1 MVTIITGILITTV
14 TFGILAIASKDVRTA
29 LFGMNKLKAEL
40 NEKQS
45 MLEEASGALVNVKN
59 DLNTTKEEYAK
70 SKKNLEETQED
81 LEIAQQAAELLRQEQ
96 VALQNR
102 NQELWSDNQTLIE
115 HNQSLVEN
123 NQFLLANNESLK
135 ADNLE
140 LEKTNNDLQE
150 GIENIRERPIIYRVG
165 ELLASGV
172 IKKTDDPVKIQND
185 LNQIIAL
192 ANSKIIDRLGTE
204 GSKDGVW
211 IYPIEYQK
219 AMDRL
224 KQAKGDTVIRLI
236 VAANLVK
243 GDPVLTELEMHPNR
257 VVYQENE
264 FVYQKIYNVP
274 IDGSN
279 SEMLISDF
287 LRNVNMTAI
296 NNGILP
302 NPLTGTVGVIN
313 GNQIYAIEK
322 ALAEN
327 RGKDVLI
334 SAFAAADTEVLGPL
348 RLHIYLKMK
357 QSKRLIMNDEIL
369 AIDPGREKTGIAILK
384 NSDVLEHKIIN
395 SDELVQIIKS
405 LLEKYIIKTIVMG
418 NGTSSKKNMIY

>member
-1 MVTIITGILITTV
+1 MYGIMLIVVLVLTGGVIAFIGDRLGSKVGKKKLSLFGLRPRHTSILVTIITGILITTV

-70 SKKNLEETQED
+70 SKKDLEETQED

-115 HNQSLVEN
+115 HNQSLAEN

-224 KQAKGDTVIRLI
+224 KQAKVDTVIRLI

-348 RLHIYLKMK
+348 RLHIYLKNETE
-357 QSKRLIMNDEIL
+357 QEINH
-369 AIDPGREKTGIAILK
+369 E
-384 NSDVLEHKIIN
+384 
-395 SDELVQIIKS
+395 
-405 LLEKYIIKTIVMG
+405 
-418 NGTSSKKNMIY
+418 

>member
-1 MVTIITGILITTV
+1 MYGIMLIVVLVLTGGVIAFIGDRLGSKVGKKKLSLFGLRPRHTSILVTIITGILITTV

-45 MLEEASGALVNVKN
+45 MLEEASGTLVNVKN

-70 SKKNLEETQED
+70 SKKDLEETQED

-96 VALQNR
+96 VTLQNR

-115 HNQSLVEN
+115 HNQSLAEN

-348 RLHIYLKMK
+348 RLHIYLKNETE
-357 QSKRLIMNDEIL
+357 QEINH
-369 AIDPGREKTGIAILK
+369 E
-384 NSDVLEHKIIN
+384 
-395 SDELVQIIKS
+395 
-405 LLEKYIIKTIVMG
+405 
-418 NGTSSKKNMIY
+418 

>member
-1 MVTIITGILITTV
+1 MYGIMLIVVLVLTGGVIAFIGDRLGSKVGKKKLSLFGLRPRHTSILVTIITGILITTV

-59 DLNTTKEEYAK
+59 DLNMTKEEYAK
-70 SKKNLEETQED
+70 SKKDLEETQED

-96 VALQNR
+96 VALQNI

-115 HNQSLVEN
+115 HNQSLAEN

-172 IKKTDDPVKIQND
+172 IKKTDDSVKIQND

-348 RLHIYLKMK
+348 RLHIYLKNETE
-357 QSKRLIMNDEIL
+357 QEINH
-369 AIDPGREKTGIAILK
+369 E
-384 NSDVLEHKIIN
+384 
-395 SDELVQIIKS
+395 
-405 LLEKYIIKTIVMG
+405 
-418 NGTSSKKNMIY
+418 

>member
-1 MVTIITGILITTV
+1 MYGIMLIVVLVLTGGVIAFIGDRLGSKVGKKKLSLFGLRPRHTSILVTIITGILITTV

-70 SKKNLEETQED
+70 SKKDLEETQED

-115 HNQSLVEN
+115 NNQSLAQN
-123 NQFLLANNESLK
+123 NQFLLVNNESLK

-348 RLHIYLKMK
+348 RLHIYLKNETE
-357 QSKRLIMNDEIL
+357 QEINH
-369 AIDPGREKTGIAILK
+369 E
-384 NSDVLEHKIIN
+384 
-395 SDELVQIIKS
+395 
-405 LLEKYIIKTIVMG
+405 
-418 NGTSSKKNMIY
+418 

>member
-1 MVTIITGILITTV
+1 MYGIMLIVVLVLTGGVIAFIGDRLGSKVGKKKLSLFGLRPRHTSILVTIITGILITTV

-70 SKKNLEETQED
+70 SKKDLEETQED

-102 NQELWSDNQTLIE
+102 NQEWWSDNQTLIE
-115 HNQSLVEN
+115 HNQSLAEN

-348 RLHIYLKMK
+348 RLHIYLKNETE
-357 QSKRLIMNDEIL
+357 QEINH
-369 AIDPGREKTGIAILK
+369 E
-384 NSDVLEHKIIN
+384 
-395 SDELVQIIKS
+395 
-405 LLEKYIIKTIVMG
+405 
-418 NGTSSKKNMIY
+418 

>member
-1 MVTIITGILITTV
+1 MLIVVLVLTGGVIAFIGDRLGSKVGKKKLSLFGLRPRHTSILVTIITGILITTV

-45 MLEEASGALVNVKN
+45 MIEEASGALVNVKN

-70 SKKNLEETQED
+70 SKKDLEETQED

-115 HNQSLVEN
+115 HNQSLAEN

-140 LEKTNNDLQE
+140 LEKTNSDLQE

-327 RGKDVLI
+327 KGKDVLI

-348 RLHIYLKMK
+348 RLHIYLKNETE
-357 QSKRLIMNDEIL
+357 QEINH
-369 AIDPGREKTGIAILK
+369 E
-384 NSDVLEHKIIN
+384 
-395 SDELVQIIKS
+395 
-405 LLEKYIIKTIVMG
+405 
-418 NGTSSKKNMIY
+418 

>member
-1 MVTIITGILITTV
+1 MYGIMLIVVLVLTGGVIAFIGDRLGSKVGKKKLSLFGLRPRHTSILVTIITGILITTV

-70 SKKNLEETQED
+70 SKKDLEETQED

-115 HNQSLVEN
+115 HNQSLAEN

-243 GDPVLTELEMHPNR
+243 GDPVLTELEMHSNR

-348 RLHIYLKMK
+348 RLHIYLKNETE
-357 QSKRLIMNDEIL
+357 QEINH
-369 AIDPGREKTGIAILK
+369 E
-384 NSDVLEHKIIN
+384 
-395 SDELVQIIKS
+395 
-405 LLEKYIIKTIVMG
+405 
-418 NGTSSKKNMIY
+418 

>member
-1 MVTIITGILITTV
+1 MYGIMLIVVLVLTGGVIAFIGDRLGSKVGKKKLSLFGLRPRHTSILVTIITGILITTV

-29 LFGMNKLKAEL
+29 LFGMNKLKEEL

-70 SKKNLEETQED
+70 SKKDLEETQED

-115 HNQSLVEN
+115 HNQSLAEN

-236 VAANLVK
+236 IAANLVK

-334 SAFAAADTEVLGPL
+334 SAFAASDTEVLGPL
-348 RLHIYLKMK
+348 RLHIYLKNETE
-357 QSKRLIMNDEIL
+357 QEINH
-369 AIDPGREKTGIAILK
+369 E
-384 NSDVLEHKIIN
+384 E
-395 SDELVQIIKS
+395 
-405 LLEKYIIKTIVMG
+405 
-418 NGTSSKKNMIY
+418 

>member
-1 MVTIITGILITTV
+1 MYGIMLIVVLVLTGGVIAFIGDRLGSKVGKKKLSLFGLRPRHTSILVTIITGILITTV

-70 SKKNLEETQED
+70 SKKDLEETQED
-81 LEIAQQAAELLRQEQ
+81 LEIAQQAAELLKQEQ

-115 HNQSLVEN
+115 HNQSLAEN

-348 RLHIYLKMK
+348 RLHIYLKNETE
-357 QSKRLIMNDEIL
+357 QEINH
-369 AIDPGREKTGIAILK
+369 E
-384 NSDVLEHKIIN
+384 
-395 SDELVQIIKS
+395 
-405 LLEKYIIKTIVMG
+405 
-418 NGTSSKKNMIY
+418 

>member
-1 MVTIITGILITTV
+1 MLIVVLVLTGGVIAFIGDRLGSKVGKKKLSLFGLRPKHTSILVTIITGILITTV

-115 HNQSLVEN
+115 HNQSLAEN

-172 IKKTDDPVKIQND
+172 IKKTDDSVKIQND

-334 SAFAAADTEVLGPL
+334 SAFAASDTEVLGPL
-348 RLHIYLKMK
+348 RLHIYLKNETE
-357 QSKRLIMNDEIL
+357 QEINH
-369 AIDPGREKTGIAILK
+369 E
-384 NSDVLEHKIIN
+384 E
-395 SDELVQIIKS
+395 
-405 LLEKYIIKTIVMG
+405 
-418 NGTSSKKNMIY
+418 

>member
-1 MVTIITGILITTV
+1 MYGIMLIVVLVLTGGVIAFIGDRLGSKVGKKKLSLFGLRPRHTSILVTIITGILITTV

-70 SKKNLEETQED
+70 SKKDLEETQED
-81 LEIAQQAAELLRQEQ
+81 LGIAQQAAELLRQEQ
-96 VALQNR
+96 VALQNI

-115 HNQSLVEN
+115 HNQSLAEN

-135 ADNLE
+135 VDNLE

-348 RLHIYLKMK
+348 RLHIYLKNETE
-357 QSKRLIMNDEIL
+357 QEINH
-369 AIDPGREKTGIAILK
+369 E
-384 NSDVLEHKIIN
+384 
-395 SDELVQIIKS
+395 
-405 LLEKYIIKTIVMG
+405 
-418 NGTSSKKNMIY
+418 

>member
-1 MVTIITGILITTV
+1 MYGIMLIVVLVLTGGVIAFIGDRLGSKVGKKKLSLFGLRPRHTSILVTIITGILITTV

-70 SKKNLEETQED
+70 SKKDLEETQED

-115 HNQSLVEN
+115 HNQSLAEN

-348 RLHIYLKMK
+348 RLYIYLKNETE
-357 QSKRLIMNDEIL
+357 QEINH
-369 AIDPGREKTGIAILK
+369 E
-384 NSDVLEHKIIN
+384 
-395 SDELVQIIKS
+395 
-405 LLEKYIIKTIVMG
+405 
-418 NGTSSKKNMIY
+418 

>member
-1 MVTIITGILITTV
+1 MYGIMLIVVLVLTGGVIAFIGDRLGSKVGKKKLSLFGLRPRHTSILVTIITGILITTV

-70 SKKNLEETQED
+70 SKKDLEETQED

-115 HNQSLVEN
+115 HNQSLAEN

-140 LEKTNNDLQE
+140 LEKTNSDLQE

-334 SAFAAADTEVLGPL
+334 SAFASADTEVLGPL
-348 RLHIYLKMK
+348 RLHIYLKNETE
-357 QSKRLIMNDEIL
+357 QEINH
-369 AIDPGREKTGIAILK
+369 E
-384 NSDVLEHKIIN
+384 
-395 SDELVQIIKS
+395 
-405 LLEKYIIKTIVMG
+405 
-418 NGTSSKKNMIY
+418 

>member
-1 MVTIITGILITTV
+1 VYGIMLIVVLVLTGGVIAFIGDRLGSKVGKKKLSLFGLRPKHTSILVTIITGILITTV

-70 SKKNLEETQED
+70 SKKDLEETQED

-115 HNQSLVEN
+115 HNQSLAEN

-172 IKKTDDPVKIQND
+172 IKKTDDSVKIQND

-348 RLHIYLKMK
+348 RLHIYLKNETE
-357 QSKRLIMNDEIL
+357 QEINH
-369 AIDPGREKTGIAILK
+369 E
-384 NSDVLEHKIIN
+384 
-395 SDELVQIIKS
+395 
-405 LLEKYIIKTIVMG
+405 
-418 NGTSSKKNMIY
+418 

>member
-1 MVTIITGILITTV
+1 MYGIMLIVVLVLTGGVIAFIGDRLGSKVGKKKLSLFGLRPRHTSILVTIITGILITTV

-70 SKKNLEETQED
+70 SKKDLEETQED

-115 HNQSLVEN
+115 HNQSLAEN

-327 RGKDVLI
+327 YQNECINELSKYKWVLKYNSNNKKFI
-334 SAFAAADTEVLGPL
+334 ILNIMVTLFGYKLSCEIIRFFIRL
-348 RLHIYLKMK
+348 R
-357 QSKRLIMNDEIL
+357 R
-369 AIDPGREKTGIAILK
+369 
-384 NSDVLEHKIIN
+384 
-395 SDELVQIIKS
+395 
-405 LLEKYIIKTIVMG
+405 
-418 NGTSSKKNMIY
+418 

>member
-1 MVTIITGILITTV
+1 MYGIMLIVVIVLTGGVIAFIGDRLGSKVGKKKLSLFGLRPRHTSILVTIITGILITTV

-70 SKKNLEETQED
+70 SKKDLEETQED

-96 VALQNR
+96 VALQNI

-115 HNQSLVEN
+115 HNQSLAEN

-172 IKKTDDPVKIQND
+172 IKKTDDSVKIQND

-348 RLHIYLKMK
+348 RLHIYLKNETE
-357 QSKRLIMNDEIL
+357 QEINH
-369 AIDPGREKTGIAILK
+369 E
-384 NSDVLEHKIIN
+384 E
-395 SDELVQIIKS
+395 
-405 LLEKYIIKTIVMG
+405 
-418 NGTSSKKNMIY
+418 

>member
-1 MVTIITGILITTV
+1 MLIVVLVLTGGVIAFIGDRLGSKVGKKKLSLFGLRPRHTSILVTIITGILITTV

-70 SKKNLEETQED
+70 SKKDLEETQED

-115 HNQSLVEN
+115 HNQSLAEN
-123 NQFLLANNESLK
+123 NQFLLVNNESLK

-334 SAFAAADTEVLGPL
+334 SAFAASDTEVLGPL
-348 RLHIYLKMK
+348 RLHIYLKNETE
-357 QSKRLIMNDEIL
+357 QEINH
-369 AIDPGREKTGIAILK
+369 E
-384 NSDVLEHKIIN
+384 
-395 SDELVQIIKS
+395 
-405 LLEKYIIKTIVMG
+405 
-418 NGTSSKKNMIY
+418 

>member
-1 MVTIITGILITTV
+1 MYGIMLIVVLVLTGGVIAFIGDRLGSKVGKKKLSLFGLRPRHTSILVTIITGILITTV

-70 SKKNLEETQED
+70 SKKDLEETQED

-115 HNQSLVEN
+115 HNQSLAEN

-219 AMDRL
+219 SMDRL

-348 RLHIYLKMK
+348 RLHIYLKNETE
-357 QSKRLIMNDEIL
+357 QEINH
-369 AIDPGREKTGIAILK
+369 E
-384 NSDVLEHKIIN
+384 
-395 SDELVQIIKS
+395 
-405 LLEKYIIKTIVMG
+405 
-418 NGTSSKKNMIY
+418 

>member
-1 MVTIITGILITTV
+1 MYGIMLIVVLVLTGGVIAFIGDRLGSKVGKKKLSLFGLRPRHTSILVTIITGILITTV

-45 MLEEASGALVNVKN
+45 MIEEASGALVNVKN

-70 SKKNLEETQED
+70 SKKDLEETQED

-115 HNQSLVEN
+115 HNQSLAEN

-140 LEKTNNDLQE
+140 LEKTNSDLQE

-327 RGKDVLI
+327 KGKDVLI

-348 RLHIYLKMK
+348 RLHIYLKNETE
-357 QSKRLIMNDEIL
+357 QEINH
-369 AIDPGREKTGIAILK
+369 E
-384 NSDVLEHKIIN
+384 E
-395 SDELVQIIKS
+395 
-405 LLEKYIIKTIVMG
+405 
-418 NGTSSKKNMIY
+418 

>member
-1 MVTIITGILITTV
+1 MYGIMLIVVLVLTGGVIAFIGDRLGSKVGKKKLSLFGLRPRHTSILVTIITGILITTV

-45 MLEEASGALVNVKN
+45 MIEEASGALVNVKN

-70 SKKNLEETQED
+70 SKKDLEETQED

-115 HNQSLVEN
+115 HNQSLAEN

-140 LEKTNNDLQE
+140 LEKTNSDLQE

-334 SAFAAADTEVLGPL
+334 SAFAVADTEVLGPL
-348 RLHIYLKMK
+348 RLHIYLKNETE
-357 QSKRLIMNDEIL
+357 QEINH
-369 AIDPGREKTGIAILK
+369 E
-384 NSDVLEHKIIN
+384 
-395 SDELVQIIKS
+395 
-405 LLEKYIIKTIVMG
+405 
-418 NGTSSKKNMIY
+418 

>member
-1 MVTIITGILITTV
+1 MYGIMLIVVLVLTGGVIAFIGDRLGSKVGKKKLSLFGLRPRHTSILVTIITGILITTV

-45 MLEEASGALVNVKN
+45 MIEEASGALVNVKN

-70 SKKNLEETQED
+70 SKKDLEETQED

-115 HNQSLVEN
+115 HNQSLAEN

-140 LEKTNNDLQE
+140 LEKTNSDLQE

-334 SAFAAADTEVLGPL
+334 SAFAASDTEVLGPL
-348 RLHIYLKMK
+348 RLHIYLKNETE
-357 QSKRLIMNDEIL
+357 QEINH
-369 AIDPGREKTGIAILK
+369 E
-384 NSDVLEHKIIN
+384 
-395 SDELVQIIKS
+395 
-405 LLEKYIIKTIVMG
+405 
-418 NGTSSKKNMIY
+418 

>member
-1 MVTIITGILITTV
+1 MYGIMLIVVLVLTGGVIAFIGDRLGSKVGKKKLSLFGLRPKHTSILVTIITGILITTV

-70 SKKNLEETQED
+70 SKKDLEETQED

-96 VALQNR
+96 VALQNI

-115 HNQSLVEN
+115 HNQSLAEN

-172 IKKTDDPVKIQND
+172 IKKTDDSVKIQND

-287 LRNVNMTAI
+287 LRNVNMTVI

-348 RLHIYLKMK
+348 RLHIYLKNETE
-357 QSKRLIMNDEIL
+357 QEINH
-369 AIDPGREKTGIAILK
+369 E
-384 NSDVLEHKIIN
+384 E
-395 SDELVQIIKS
+395 
-405 LLEKYIIKTIVMG
+405 
-418 NGTSSKKNMIY
+418 

>member
-1 MVTIITGILITTV
+1 MYGIMLIVVLVLTGGVIAFIGDRLGSKVGKKKLSLFGMRPRHTSILVTIITGILITTV

-40 NEKQS
+40 NNKQS
-45 MLEEASGALVNVKN
+45 ALEEASSALLNVEN
-59 DLNTTKEEYAK
+59 DLNTTKKEYAK
-70 SKKNLEETQED
+70 SKKD
-81 LEIAQQAAELLRQEQ
+81 LENMQQDLVEAQNAADLLKQEQ

-102 NQELWSDNQTLIE
+102 NQELWSDNQDLIE
-115 HNQSLVEN
+115 NNQNLVAHNQSLVEN
-123 NQFLLANNESLK
+123 NQLLLANNDSLK

-172 IKKTDDPVKIQND
+172 IKKTDNPIQIQND

-192 ANSKIIDRLGTE
+192 ANSKIIDRLGKD

-219 AMDRL
+219 AIDRL

-264 FVYQKIYNVP
+264 FIYQKIYNVP
-274 IDGSN
+274 VDGSN

-287 LRNVNMTAI
+287 LRNVNITAI
-296 NNGILP
+296 DNGILP

-327 RGKDVLI
+327 RGKDILI
-334 SAFAAADTEVLGPL
+334 SAFAASNTEVLGPL
-348 RLHIYLKMK
+348 RLNIYLK
-357 QSKRLIMNDEIL
+357 NEI
-369 AIDPGREKTGIAILK
+369 E
-384 NSDVLEHKIIN
+384 
-395 SDELVQIIKS
+395 
-405 LLEKYIIKTIVMG
+405 
-418 NGTSSKKNMIY
+418 

>member
-1 MVTIITGILITTV
+1 MYGIMLIVVLVLTGGVIAFIGDRLGSKVGKKKLSLFGLRPRHTSILVTIITGILITTV

-70 SKKNLEETQED
+70 SKKDLEETQED

-115 HNQSLVEN
+115 HNQSLAEN

-348 RLHIYLKMK
+348 RLHIYLKNETE
-357 QSKRLIMNDEIL
+357 QEINH
-369 AIDPGREKTGIAILK
+369 EW
-384 NSDVLEHKIIN
+384 
-395 SDELVQIIKS
+395 
-405 LLEKYIIKTIVMG
+405 
-418 NGTSSKKNMIY
+418 

>member
-1 MVTIITGILITTV
+1 MYGIMLIVVLVLTGGVIAFIGDRLGSKVGKKKLSLFGLRPKHTSILVTIITGILITTV

-70 SKKNLEETQED
+70 SKKDLEETQED

-96 VALQNR
+96 VALQNI

-115 HNQSLVEN
+115 HNQSLAEN

-172 IKKTDDPVKIQND
+172 IKKTDDSVKIQND

-348 RLHIYLKMK
+348 RLYIYLKNETE
-357 QSKRLIMNDEIL
+357 QEINH
-369 AIDPGREKTGIAILK
+369 E
-384 NSDVLEHKIIN
+384 
-395 SDELVQIIKS
+395 
-405 LLEKYIIKTIVMG
+405 
-418 NGTSSKKNMIY
+418 

>member
-1 MVTIITGILITTV
+1 MYGIMLIVVLVLTGGVIAFIGDRLGSKVGKKKLSLFGLRPKHTSILVTIITGILITTV

-29 LFGMNKLKAEL
+29 LFGMDKLKAEL
-40 NEKQS
+40 NDKQYA
-45 MLEEASGALVNVKN
+45 LEEASNDLASVTF

-70 SKKNLEETQED
+70 SKKDLEESQED

-115 HNQSLVEN
+115 NNQSLAQN

-140 LEKTNNDLQE
+140 LEKTNSDLQE

-334 SAFAAADTEVLGPL
+334 SAFAASDTEVLGPL
-348 RLHIYLKMK
+348 RLHIYLKNETE
-357 QSKRLIMNDEIL
+357 QEINH
-369 AIDPGREKTGIAILK
+369 E
-384 NSDVLEHKIIN
+384 E
-395 SDELVQIIKS
+395 
-405 LLEKYIIKTIVMG
+405 
-418 NGTSSKKNMIY
+418 

>member
-1 MVTIITGILITTV
+1 MYGIMLIVVLVLTGGVIAFIGDRLGSKVGKKKLSLFGLRPRHTSILVTIITGILITTV

-70 SKKNLEETQED
+70 SKKDLEETQED

-115 HNQSLVEN
+115 HNQSLAEN
-123 NQFLLANNESLK
+123 NQFLLVNNESLK

-348 RLHIYLKMK
+348 RLHIYLKNK
-357 QSKRLIMNDEIL
+357 TEQEINH
-369 AIDPGREKTGIAILK
+369 E
-384 NSDVLEHKIIN
+384 
-395 SDELVQIIKS
+395 
-405 LLEKYIIKTIVMG
+405 
-418 NGTSSKKNMIY
+418 

>member
-1 MVTIITGILITTV
+1 MLIVVLVLTGGVIAFIGDRLGSKVGKKKLSLFGLRPRHTSILVTIITGILITTV

-70 SKKNLEETQED
+70 SKKDLEETQED

-115 HNQSLVEN
+115 HNQSLAEN
-123 NQFLLANNESLK
+123 NQFLLVNNESLK

-348 RLHIYLKMK
+348 RLHIYLKNETE
-357 QSKRLIMNDEIL
+357 QEINH
-369 AIDPGREKTGIAILK
+369 E
-384 NSDVLEHKIIN
+384 E
-395 SDELVQIIKS
+395 
-405 LLEKYIIKTIVMG
+405 
-418 NGTSSKKNMIY
+418 

>member
-1 MVTIITGILITTV
+1 MLIVVLVLTGGVIAFIGDRLGSKVGKKKLSLFGLRPKHTSILVTIITGILITTV

-70 SKKNLEETQED
+70 SKKDLEETQED

-102 NQELWSDNQTLIE
+102 NQGLWSDNQTLIE
-115 HNQSLVEN
+115 HNQSLAEN

-172 IKKTDDPVKIQND
+172 IKKTDDSVKIQND

-348 RLHIYLKMK
+348 RLHIYLKNETE
-357 QSKRLIMNDEIL
+357 QEINH
-369 AIDPGREKTGIAILK
+369 E
-384 NSDVLEHKIIN
+384 
-395 SDELVQIIKS
+395 
-405 LLEKYIIKTIVMG
+405 
-418 NGTSSKKNMIY
+418 

>member
-1 MVTIITGILITTV
+1 MLIVVLVLTGGVIAFIGDRLGSKVGKKKLSLFGLRPRHTSILVTIITGILITTV

-70 SKKNLEETQED
+70 SKKDLEETQED

-96 VALQNR
+96 VALQNI

-115 HNQSLVEN
+115 HNQSLAEN

-172 IKKTDDPVKIQND
+172 IKKTDDSVKIQND

-334 SAFAAADTEVLGPL
+334 SAFASADTEVLGPL
-348 RLHIYLKMK
+348 RLHIYLKNETE
-357 QSKRLIMNDEIL
+357 QEINH
-369 AIDPGREKTGIAILK
+369 E
-384 NSDVLEHKIIN
+384 
-395 SDELVQIIKS
+395 
-405 LLEKYIIKTIVMG
+405 
-418 NGTSSKKNMIY
+418 

>member
-1 MVTIITGILITTV
+1 MYGIMLIVVLVLTGGVIAFIGDRLGSKVGKKKLSLFGLRPRHTSILVTIITGILITTV

-59 DLNTTKEEYAK
+59 NLNTTKEEYAK
-70 SKKNLEETQED
+70 SKKDLEETQED

-115 HNQSLVEN
+115 HNQSLAEN

-348 RLHIYLKMK
+348 RLHIYLKK
-357 QSKRLIMNDEIL
+357 
-369 AIDPGREKTGIAILK
+369 
-384 NSDVLEHKIIN
+384 
-395 SDELVQIIKS
+395 
-405 LLEKYIIKTIVMG
+405 
-418 NGTSSKKNMIY
+418 

>member
-1 MVTIITGILITTV
+1 MYGIMLIVVLVLTGGVIAFIGDRLGSKVGKKKLSLFGLRPRHTSILVTIITGILITTV

-45 MLEEASGALVNVKN
+45 MIEEASGALVNVKN

-70 SKKNLEETQED
+70 SKKDLEETQEN

-96 VALQNR
+96 VDLQNR

-115 HNQSLVEN
+115 HNQSLAEN

-348 RLHIYLKMK
+348 RLHIYLKNETE
-357 QSKRLIMNDEIL
+357 QEINH
-369 AIDPGREKTGIAILK
+369 E
-384 NSDVLEHKIIN
+384 
-395 SDELVQIIKS
+395 
-405 LLEKYIIKTIVMG
+405 
-418 NGTSSKKNMIY
+418 

>member
-1 MVTIITGILITTV
+1 MYGIMLIVVLVLTGGVIAFIGDRLGSKVGKKKLSLFGLRPRHTSILVTIITGILITTV

-70 SKKNLEETQED
+70 SKKDLEETQED

-115 HNQSLVEN
+115 HNQSLAEN

-322 ALAEN
+322 TLAEN

-348 RLHIYLKMK
+348 RLHIYLKNETE
-357 QSKRLIMNDEIL
+357 QEINH
-369 AIDPGREKTGIAILK
+369 E
-384 NSDVLEHKIIN
+384 
-395 SDELVQIIKS
+395 
-405 LLEKYIIKTIVMG
+405 
-418 NGTSSKKNMIY
+418 

>member
-1 MVTIITGILITTV
+1 MYGIMLIVVLVLTGGVIAFIGDRLGSKVGKKKLSLFGLRPRHTSILVTIITGILITTV

-70 SKKNLEETQED
+70 SKKDLEETQED

-115 HNQSLVEN
+115 HNQSLAEN

-192 ANSKIIDRLGTE
+192 ANSKVIDRLGTE

-348 RLHIYLKMK
+348 RLHIYLKNETE
-357 QSKRLIMNDEIL
+357 QEINH
-369 AIDPGREKTGIAILK
+369 E
-384 NSDVLEHKIIN
+384 
-395 SDELVQIIKS
+395 
-405 LLEKYIIKTIVMG
+405 
-418 NGTSSKKNMIY
+418 

>member
-1 MVTIITGILITTV
+1 MLIVVLVLTGGVIAFIGDRLGSKVGKKKLSLFGLRPRHTSILVTIITGILITTV

-70 SKKNLEETQED
+70 SKKDLEETQED

-96 VALQNR
+96 VALQNI

-115 HNQSLVEN
+115 HNQSLAEN

-348 RLHIYLKMK
+348 RLHIYLKNETE
-357 QSKRLIMNDEIL
+357 QEINH
-369 AIDPGREKTGIAILK
+369 E
-384 NSDVLEHKIIN
+384 E
-395 SDELVQIIKS
+395 
-405 LLEKYIIKTIVMG
+405 
-418 NGTSSKKNMIY
+418 

>member
-1 MVTIITGILITTV
+1 MYGIMLIVVLVLTGGVIAFIGDRLGSKVGKKKLSLFGLRPKHTSILVTIITGILITTV

-70 SKKNLEETQED
+70 SKKDLEETQED

-102 NQELWSDNQTLIE
+102 NQELWSDNQILIE
-115 HNQSLVEN
+115 HNQSLAEN

-172 IKKTDDPVKIQND
+172 IKKTDDSVKIQND

-334 SAFAAADTEVLGPL
+334 SAFASADTEVLGPL
-348 RLHIYLKMK
+348 RLHIYLKNETE
-357 QSKRLIMNDEIL
+357 QEINY
-369 AIDPGREKTGIAILK
+369 E
-384 NSDVLEHKIIN
+384 
-395 SDELVQIIKS
+395 
-405 LLEKYIIKTIVMG
+405 
-418 NGTSSKKNMIY
+418 

>member
-1 MVTIITGILITTV
+1 MLIVVLVLTGGVIAFIGDRLGSKVGKKKLSLFGLRPRHTSILVTIITGILITTV

-70 SKKNLEETQED
+70 SKKDLEETQED

-115 HNQSLVEN
+115 HNQSLAEN

-334 SAFAAADTEVLGPL
+334 SAFASADTEVLGPL
-348 RLHIYLKMK
+348 RLHIYLKNEAE
-357 QSKRLIMNDEIL
+357 QEINH
-369 AIDPGREKTGIAILK
+369 E
-384 NSDVLEHKIIN
+384 
-395 SDELVQIIKS
+395 
-405 LLEKYIIKTIVMG
+405 
-418 NGTSSKKNMIY
+418 

>member
-1 MVTIITGILITTV
+1 MYGIMLIVVLVLTGGVIAFIGDRLGSKVGKKKLSLFGLRPRHTSILVTIITGILITTV

-70 SKKNLEETQED
+70 SKKDLEETQED

-115 HNQSLVEN
+115 NNQSLAHN

-140 LEKTNNDLQE
+140 LEKTNSDLQE

-348 RLHIYLKMK
+348 RLHIYLKNETE
-357 QSKRLIMNDEIL
+357 QEINH
-369 AIDPGREKTGIAILK
+369 E
-384 NSDVLEHKIIN
+384 
-395 SDELVQIIKS
+395 
-405 LLEKYIIKTIVMG
+405 
-418 NGTSSKKNMIY
+418 